1 MGKSWDYRGNRRK
14 SSFSQKKKEFAEYED
29 LATSGYLNKIANK
42 TRIKYD
48 LDFNEADFDYA
59 D

>member
-1 MGKSWDYRGNRRK
+1 MAKTWNNRGKGRN

-42 TRIKYD
+42 SRIKYD
-48 LDFNEADFDYA
+48 LDFNEEDFDYA